1 MRSAV
6 NLFDHSVR
14 RKSPKYGLRDWPTC
28 RDDVSGF
35 QRSLRRLCALTQ
47 QRPSGPG
54 TAQIETQTDVA
65 FGRRR
70 RPCVA
75 AYASNHVTDL
85 RLSFNCGR
93 TYSCVICFAL
103 AERILCEAG
112 RFGDFEMFR
121 VVLPTVR
128 AFSAGKGSGDFN
140 HNSC

>member
-70 RPCVA
+70 RPCFA

-93 TYSCVICFAL
+93 TYSCDLFCL
-103 AERILCEAG
+103 G
-112 RFGDFEMFR
+112 RTNTLRGWSIRRFR
-121 VVLPTVR
+121 DVSRGFTDGPSV
-128 AFSAGKGSGDFN
+128 FCGKRQR
-140 HNSC
+140 